1 MVAIIVTDKKIGRG
15 NNPNSRQNLS
25 PRTPMYGET
34 KKVHEVTV
42 TEEAWAALKP
52 VVKAAGCRSV
62 SDLLEKL
69 GRGELQVQPPNS

>member
-1 MVAIIVTDKKIGRG
+1 MVAAIVTEKKIGRG

-25 PRTPMYGET
+25 PRTPLYGET

-42 TEEAWAALKP
+42 TEEAWVALKE
-52 VVKAAGCRSV
+52 VVKTSGCRSV

-69 GRGELQVQPPNS
+69 GRGELVVQPPEQ

>member
-1 MVAIIVTDKKIGRG
+1 MVLAIVTDKKIGRG

-25 PRTPMYGET
+25 PRTPLYGET

-42 TEEAWAALKP
+42 TEEAWVALKG
-52 VVKAAGCRSV
+52 VVKSSGCRSV

-69 GRGELQVQPPNS
+69 GRGELILQLPDK